1 MVSFII
7 SLAALVLGYLLY
19 GKFVAHV
26 FGPDDRPTPAVAK
39 ADGVDFMVLPS
50 WKIFMI
56 QFLNIAG
63 TGPILEPSW
72 VPGMDRWLIC
82 GLCLAASLPVP
93 CTII

>member
-1 MVSFII
+1 MVSFVI
-7 SLAALVLGYLLY
+7 SLVALVLGYLLY

-26 FGPDDRPTPAVAK
+26 FGPDDRPTPAVTK

-63 TGPILEPSW
+63 TGPIFGCL
-72 VPGMDRWLIC
+72 VRTG
-82 GLCLAASLPVP
+82 GLSVDYLRVYLRRSHA
-93 CTII
+93 